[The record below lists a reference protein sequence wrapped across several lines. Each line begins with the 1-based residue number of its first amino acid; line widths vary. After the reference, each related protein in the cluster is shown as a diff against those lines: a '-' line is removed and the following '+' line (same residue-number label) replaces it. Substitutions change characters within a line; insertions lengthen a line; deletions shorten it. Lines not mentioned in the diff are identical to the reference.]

1 MKEHWEK
8 LFSTRAEN
16 EVSWYQPYPTVSMS
30 FIESLELPPDAAI
43 IDIGGGDS
51 LLVDVLLGKDAE
63 IASKAV
69 KPGGHLI
76 MGTFSEDG
84 PTKCSGLD
92 IRQYN
97 AGSLCSCFER
107 DFVCETSIQ
116 VNHYTPTGAEQ
127 NFLFCSLER
136 EMGGIIT

>member
-16 EVSWYQPYPTVSMS
+16 EVSWYQSYPTVSMS

-69 KPGGHLI
+69 KPGGI
-76 MGTFSEDG
+76 
-84 PTKCSGLD
+84 
-92 IRQYN
+92 
-97 AGSLCSCFER
+97 
-107 DFVCETSIQ
+107 
-116 VNHYTPTGAEQ
+116 
-127 NFLFCSLER
+127 
-136 EMGGIIT
+136 